1 MRQRHYQT
9 WLTLIGLLACSA
21 VHAAPARF
29 TPEQLQQDLR
39 AAREFI
45 AVTHPKPDEW
55 VSGQALQQAFQD
67 AETQLREPKT
77 RDEAWRIL
85 ARLNPVF
92 ADAHL
97 GIVQPA
103 WRKQAREF
111 LQSGGAFFPFEVQ
124 VDVGGELAVRA
135 ELGGKTSPYA
145 RQRIERINGVPAKQ
159 VADKLLGLVHGDTP
173 EFRAQLL
180 SRRFWFFYWKVYGA
194 PARFDLSVG
203 GQVLQR
209 AASTAQGQALQ
220 LADDAPFDHMFH
232 LKSLGNDTALLTLNT
247 FLWPDMEAFRAFTTA
262 VFTRLRDEK
271 VKTLLIDVRENGGGN
286 DDMWKD
292 ILRHIAD
299 KPFRNASTGIK
310 KVIAGRVGAGE
321 QLGDVVHLSVTS
333 WVQPHADNPI
343 HFSGQVF
350 VLVGGATYSSAVL
363 FANVVQDFGFGQV
376 VGAAGYARARQSG
389 GLQSRSLPHTG
400 LEIIS
405 PRFILDRPSGL
416 REPVLVRPDIVLPD
430 DPFNPQGLIDALL
443 ARQRGAAA
451 TLGAAP

>member
-1 MRQRHYQT
+1 MMRRHYRT

-21 VHAAPARF
+21 VHATPARF

-55 VSGQALQQAFQD
+55 VSASTLQQAFQD
-67 AETQLREPKT
+67 AETQLGAPKT

-97 GIVQPA
+97 GIFQPD

-111 LQSGGAFFPFEVQ
+111 LRSGGAFFPFEVQ
-124 VDVGGELAVRA
+124 VEAGGELFVRA
-135 ELGGKTSPYA
+135 ELGGKASPST
-145 RQRIERINGVPAKQ
+145 RKRIERINGVAAKQ
-159 VADKLLGLVHGDTP
+159 VVDDLLGLVHGDTP

-180 SRRFWFFYWKVYGA
+180 SRRFWFYYWKVYGA
-194 PARFDLSVG
+194 PARFDLAVD
-203 GQVLQR
+203 GQVLRQ
-209 AASTAQGQALQ
+209 AASKAQGQALQ
-220 LADDAPFDHMFH
+220 LADDAAFEHMFH
-232 LKSLGNDTALLTLNT
+232 LKSLGQDTALLTINT
-247 FLWPDMEAFRAFTTA
+247 FLWPDTEAFHAFTKT

-286 DDMWKD
+286 EDMWKE

-343 HFSGQVF
+343 RFSGQVY
-350 VLVGGATYSSAVL
+350 VLVGGTTYSSAVL

-389 GLQSRSLPHTG
+389 GIQTRTLPNTG
-400 LEIIS
+400 LEVVS

-430 DPFNPQGLIDALL
+430 DPFNPQGLVDALL
-443 ARQRGAAA
+443 ARQRRAE
-451 TLGAAP
+451 